1 MNEETATGRREGY
14 PGIMHDLNL
23 NALKDYAKEQPNNPA
38 AGLLVSSSRIALETQ
53 AIATEAM
60 SVAAYC
66 GAFFNSSQVIAPGY
80 EYATQAYDLG
90 IKCQQH
96 ACLVANKF
104 ADLTHALRMGCLRA
118 SLSDA
123 ARFQSDLRQME
134 EWRDRAKATS
144 EEAAALIRRALNQID
159 IDKDGE

>member
-1 MNEETATGRREGY
+1 MNEFPTIGRREGF

-23 NALKDYAKEQPNNPA
+23 DALRDYAKEQPDNPA
-38 AGLLVSSSRIALETQ
+38 AGLLISSSRIALETQ
-53 AIATEAM
+53 LIATEAM
-60 SVAAYC
+60 SVTAYC
-66 GAFFNSSQVIAPGY
+66 DAFFNSFQGIAPGY

-90 IKCQQH
+90 IRCQQH
-96 ACLVANKF
+96 ASLVANKF

-134 EWRDRAKATS
+134 EWRDRAKAAS
-144 EEAAALIRRALNQID
+144 EEAAAFIRRALDQIG